1 MTVPKDIVKRKLPV
15 RVSEHPAIFNQSLD
29 GSPTV
34 FRCRGVCR
42 AGIRALAVT
51 WSESIS
57 IGCGFPAG
65 AEPDHPDVLQ
75 RLKAPTLGLE

>member
-15 RVSEHPAIFNQSLD
+15 RVGEHPAIFNQSLG

-34 FRCRGVCR
+34 FRAR
-42 AGIRALAVT
+42 IRALAVT